1 MESESGRILASPVSK
16 LLIYTG
22 RFRRAGPRD
31 QLCANLPTLLP
42 RGDTTDVYD
51 WESINFSAE
60 GIEVPFPADFSD
72 TVA

>member
-1 MESESGRILASPVSK
+1 MESKSGRILASPAPK
-16 LLIYTG
+16 LDLRGSIPA
-22 RFRRAGPRD
+22 RRARD
-31 QLCANLPTLLP
+31 QLCANLHSC
-42 RGDTTDVYD
+42 RGDTTDLYD